1 MLMPKAAIHKNDR
14 IVLENMSYKGSLR
27 DEVKPKWDGKE
38 ATMGLPATDPEF
50 EGILQR
56 GTEFRIVAIEYSST
70 AMSNTGYRV
79 VLEIVKQAPQPYKP
93 GNPVTY

>member
-1 MLMPKAAIHKNDR
+1 MR
-14 IVLENMSYKGSLR
+14 
-27 DEVKPKWDGKE
+27 
-38 ATMGLPATDPEF
+38 LPATDPEF

-79 VLEIVKQAPQPYKP
+79 VMEIVKQAPQTYLP